1 MPIASQ
7 RVRHRPKANIR
18 NLACT
23 GASAQCKLTSQ
34 DKPPR
39 EKIMSNGLAARTPG
53 AKRAAPGEYVFDLGT
68 VEKIMGGPA
77 YSTAHGPCVEG
88 DRMIVGLMRMK
99 AGTGAEP
106 HSHPNEQWIYVLEG
120 TFRANID
127 GKEINVKPGSV
138 VYIPANTVHAGKATA
153 DGDVVFFTVK
163 DASHSLHGI
172 KAT

>member
-1 MPIASQ
+1 MP
-7 RVRHRPKANIR
+7 
-18 NLACT
+18 
-23 GASAQCKLTSQ
+23 AQ
-34 DKPPR
+34 PAP
-39 EKIMSNGLAARTPG
+39 RTPG
-53 AKRAAPGEYVFDLGT
+53 ATRAAPGEYVFDLGT
-68 VEKIMGGPA
+68 AQKILGGPD

-120 TFRANID
+120 TFRAVVG
-127 GKEINVKPGSV
+127 GKPVEAKPGSV
-138 VYIPANTVHAGKATA
+138 LYIPADTIHAGKASPE
-153 DGDVVFFTVK
+153 GDVVFFTCK